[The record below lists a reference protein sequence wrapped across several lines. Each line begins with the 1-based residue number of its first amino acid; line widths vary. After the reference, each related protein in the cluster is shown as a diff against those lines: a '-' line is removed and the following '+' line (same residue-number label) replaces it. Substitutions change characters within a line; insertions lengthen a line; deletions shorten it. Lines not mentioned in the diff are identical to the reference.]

1 MPIGLF
7 LTLRQ
12 TWPEQSTLR
21 TVTSD
26 LSPDEL
32 ADRLHIEDLLT
43 RYACAVDARDWD
55 VVASAFTPDAVL
67 DYSAFGGPRGSVE
80 DAVSWIG
87 RALTPI
93 AGSQHM
99 ITNLRVEVDGDLAS
113 ARSYVFSPLVIGPPD
128 REQSVMLTGGEY
140 ADRLQRTPDGW
151 RIIERT
157 ASLTWSDRPVRPPR

>member
-1 MPIGLF
+1 
-7 LTLRQ
+7 
-12 TWPEQSTLR
+12 
-21 TVTSD
+21 
-26 LSPDEL
+26 
-32 ADRLHIEDLLT
+32 
-43 RYACAVDARDWD
+43 

-113 ARSYVFSPLVIGPPD
+113 ARSYVFSPLVIGSSD
-128 REQSVMLTGGEY
+128 GEQNVMLTGGAY
-140 ADRLQRTPDGW
+140 ADRLRRTPDGW
-151 RIIERT
+151 RIVERT